1 MRAGTEEGQQLPEMP
16 SQSEGEGEVPWLFSS
31 SCSPNSHQ
39 GLPLAKPKWKQAD
52 MGPENVSLEGSGP
65 LNTEPRK
72 RPGSQVTQTQNQH
85 ICMTMSP
92 MLRGKVRSTSP
103 REPLRATYFSLIT
116 EGSVFRSLPCRQVK
130 RSGSATFSY
139 THPEKFNFSPLSSS
153 MWKKKKIDFATV
165 IKKNFIPSN
174 RLIYFFSQVTWAIW
188 FFRFPL
194 FAQATGKL
202 KVTAHA

>member
-16 SQSEGEGEVPWLFSS
+16 SQSEREGEVPWLFTS

-153 MWKKKKIDFATV
+153 MWKKKLILQLSLRKTLFLPID
-165 IKKNFIPSN
+165 
-174 RLIYFFSQVTWAIW
+174 W
-188 FFRFPL
+188 FTSFPR
-194 FAQATGKL
+194 
-202 KVTAHA
+202 

>member
-1 MRAGTEEGQQLPEMP
+1 MLQEPRDWDCPEEAGITAGFRWELALRRGSSRQRCHPNQRERKREKYPD
-16 SQSEGEGEVPWLFSS
+16 FS
-31 SCSPNSHQ
+31 SCSLNSHQ

-153 MWKKKKIDFATV
+153 MWKKKLILQLSLRKTLFLPID
-165 IKKNFIPSN
+165 
-174 RLIYFFSQVTWAIW
+174 W
-188 FFRFPL
+188 FTSFPR
-194 FAQATGKL
+194 
-202 KVTAHA
+202 